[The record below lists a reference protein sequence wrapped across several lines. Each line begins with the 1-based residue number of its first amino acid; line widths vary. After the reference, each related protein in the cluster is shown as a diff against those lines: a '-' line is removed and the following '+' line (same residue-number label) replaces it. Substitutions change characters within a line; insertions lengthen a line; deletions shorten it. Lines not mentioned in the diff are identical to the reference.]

1 MQEEQEQLYI
11 NELIHDF
18 SEYSEII
25 ELLDWETEQFL
36 ELAEEYYFCKHHI
49 QMLKKSGK
57 TNLLNEFQ
65 TLLADLQSDI
75 HSFLSKKK
83 IKILGN

>member
-36 ELAEEYYFCKHHI
+36 ELAEEYYSCKHHI

-65 TLLADLQSDI
+65 TLLADLKSDI

-83 IKILGN
+83 IKILRN